1 MGKRQEIRER
11 RKKIKRRQRLTMVLF
26 VSGVALIFVALLVG
40 PTIGQ
45 ALTPVGDY
53 VIPEFYKHPM
63 TSANMM
69 GDPNAPVVIEGYSD
83 FGCGH
88 CASFAETTSKQL
100 SEEFIKT
107 GKVFFIF
114 HSVGG
119 LIGSQTTPIAAEAA
133 YCAGDQNKFWEF
145 HDTIF
150 ANQYQLFF
158 ADPKTDIKKY
168 FGSFAEDLGLDIDA
182 FQSCIDGGKYRDKV
196 SQDEADARKAGVD
209 GTPTFF
215 INGEVIRG
223 AQPYEVFKRAIESK
237 LNQ

>member
-11 RKKIKRRQRLTMVLF
+11 RKKIKRRQRLIMVLL
-26 VSGVALIFVALLVG
+26 VSGVALIFVALLIG

-53 VIPEFYKHPM
+53 VIKEFYQHPLVSGN
-63 TSANMM
+63 TM
-69 GDPNAPVVIEGYSD
+69 GDPNAPVVIEEYSD

-107 GKVFFIF
+107 GKVRFIF

-133 YCAGDQNKFWEF
+133 YCAEDQNKFWEY
-145 HDTIF
+145 HDAIY

-158 ADPKTDIKKY
+158 ADPRTDIMK
-168 FGSFAEDLGLDIDA
+168 FFNSFAKDLGLDTDA
-182 FQSCIDGGKYRDKV
+182 FQSCLEGGKYRDKV
-196 SQDEADARKAGVD
+196 NQDEADARKAGVD

-215 INGEVIRG
+215 VNGEIIRG
-223 AQPYEVFKRAIESK
+223 AQPYEVFKQMIATE